1 MLRFEQEEFISYLSK
16 LVTHQEQA
24 SQGSNHELLASD
36 CAVLPC
42 VAKLFGG
49 RPLGIYQRVY
59 AETFASACVIC
70 LNVAQVVVTRFW
82 NGVHSRVQPQERIH
96 DFSIT

>member
-1 MLRFEQEEFISYLSK
+1 MSVEKLGKRNMLRFEQEEFISYLSK

-36 CAVLPC
+36 CAVLPR

-49 RPLGIYQRVY
+49 RPLGIFQWVNV
-59 AETFASACVIC
+59 ETFASAWRDLSQCC
-70 LNVAQVVVTRFW
+70 PGSW
-82 NGVHSRVQPQERIH
+82 
-96 DFSIT
+96 